1 MVEAFFLGVRTIW
14 KEQEKHLI
22 HQYYRN
28 EKDMCAR
35 HAVPPSIVQ
44 RVPRVALGLCLV
56 ASAHNHHHLQWVEL
70 QGEVV
75 VQLFSTCFFVGDDEY
90 LFFDN
95 SMTIGLRGSK
105 LRTYKQNCH
114 PNMKRRSSHDH
125 EKCHNWNGNAA
136 AMRGGRLS
144 TEDQLLTPTFHPN
157 LMPSTR
163 KKSQP

>member
-1 MVEAFFLGVRTIW
+1 MKPQHKTLTDQPHDRGVFLGVRTIW

-70 QGEVV
+70 QGKVI
-75 VQLFSTCFFVGDDEY
+75 VQLLSTCFFVGDAEC
-90 LFFDN
+90 LFFYN
-95 SMTIGLRGSK
+95 SMT
-105 LRTYKQNCH
+105 
-114 PNMKRRSSHDH
+114 
-125 EKCHNWNGNAA
+125 NWTA
-136 AMRGGRLS
+136 R
-144 TEDQLLTPTFHPN
+144 Q
-157 LMPSTR
+157 
-163 KKSQP
+163 

>member
-1 MVEAFFLGVRTIW
+1 MIEAFFLGVRTIW

-95 SMTIGLRGSK
+95 SMT
-105 LRTYKQNCH
+105 
-114 PNMKRRSSHDH
+114 
-125 EKCHNWNGNAA
+125 NWTA
-136 AMRGGRLS
+136 R
-144 TEDQLLTPTFHPN
+144 Q
-157 LMPSTR
+157 
-163 KKSQP
+163 